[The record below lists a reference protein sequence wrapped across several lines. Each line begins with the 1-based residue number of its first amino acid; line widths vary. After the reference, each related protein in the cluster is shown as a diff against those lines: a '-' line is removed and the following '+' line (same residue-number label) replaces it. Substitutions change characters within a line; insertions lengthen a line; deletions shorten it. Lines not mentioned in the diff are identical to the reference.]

1 MRVPEDYE
9 ERICSQCIYFLIYT
23 AFDVSESFDWTTV
36 ILPTHTVNQTAYSM
50 KEAME
55 QAIYEFEFRG
65 AYPYLA
71 DFWGANTSGYC
82 LVGWFGSSFILVVDS
97 IRKHRSQGE
106 SKASHK
112 ESSIRL
118 ARTWSS
124 SWNFIFPACSF
135 LAPLLNCPFQAI
147 LSVLLRLIWLFFLFE
162 QARQRRWE

>member
-1 MRVPEDYE
+1 M
-9 ERICSQCIYFLIYT
+9 
-23 AFDVSESFDWTTV
+23 

-112 ESSIRL
+112 EIRMCYL
-118 ARTWSS
+118 R
-124 SWNFIFPACSF
+124 
-135 LAPLLNCPFQAI
+135 
-147 LSVLLRLIWLFFLFE
+147 VLLYSLKSFHFKPVLSLPSVYDPVVCWFS
-162 QARQRRWE
+162 ATVAP